1 MKMQPM
7 KNYTFILAEKNEAAI
22 KIAEALDDNGKAVK
36 KGKAVPYYQI
46 KHEGKDI
53 IIASAVGHLYTIAT
67 EERNRSI
74 FPVFNIAWTPKFLVE
89 RKAKRTKDWLSK
101 ISQIASDVTEFIS
114 GTDYDIE
121 GEVIGYTILK
131 YACNEKE
138 KSAKRMKF
146 STLTVED
153 LRNAYQNPMPHL
165 DFHLAEAGETR
176 HIVDFLWGINLSR
189 MLTCT
194 TEKWSKRYITLS
206 TGRVQGPV
214 LKLLVKREEVIQSF
228 VPTPFWQIFSKI
240 EVEGIVHD
248 IEYEKTKI
256 TRKNE
261 ADKIVETCS
270 GKTGIVTD
278 VIIRKFEHIPPTP
291 FDLGTLQAE
300 AYRYFGYTPS
310 QTLRIA
316 ERLYLDALISYPRT
330 GSQRIPPSV
339 DAHKIFNSLGK
350 ELKYRELTNFL
361 LKKEKLEPIQGKR
374 IDTAHP
380 AIYPTGNL
388 PARKLNPQ
396 EEKIFDLIVRRF
408 MATFGEKS
416 QKESM
421 IAKID
426 IEGYTFILHGKRT
439 IKKGWLIFYEP
450 FVENN
455 DDMPSIKKGEK
466 VSVKEIH
473 WEEKTTQ
480 PPPRYNP
487 SSLLKLMDENNIGTK
502 ATRAEIIDT
511 LYKRS
516 YIEEKGIVVTELG
529 YGIIETLEKY
539 CPKILS
545 IEFTRDLEEKME
557 NIEKG
562 DESKEEVLEEAINQ
576 LKPILE
582 EAKEKEEDIGK
593 NINSYA
599 KIAFLQSRLVGNCPT
614 CGTGK
619 LIILYSRKTGKRF
632 VGCTNYRNG
641 CRTSFPLP
649 QRPYIVKPTSALC
662 KSCGWPVVIV
672 KANGKRPWRLCLRPD
687 CPSKKRRN

>member
-1 MKMQPM
+1 
-7 KNYTFILAEKNEAAI
+7 
-22 KIAEALDDNGKAVK
+22 
-36 KGKAVPYYQI
+36 
-46 KHEGKDI
+46 
-53 IIASAVGHLYTIAT
+53 
-67 EERNRSI
+67 
-74 FPVFNIAWTPKFLVE
+74 
-89 RKAKRTKDWLSK
+89 
-101 ISQIASDVTEFIS
+101 
-114 GTDYDIE
+114 
-121 GEVIGYTILK
+121 LK
-131 YACNEKE
+131 YTCNEKE

-146 STLTVED
+146 STLTAED
-153 LRNAYQNPMPHL
+153 LRNAYQNSMPHL

-176 HIVDFLWGINLSR
+176 HIVDFLWGVNLSR
-189 MLTCT
+189 MLTCA
-194 TEKWSKRYITLS
+194 TEKWSKKYITLS

-214 LKLLVKREEVIQSF
+214 LKILAKREEDIHSF
-228 VPTPFWQIFSKI
+228 VPTPFWQIFSKM

-248 IEYEKTKI
+248 VEYEKAKI
-256 TRKNE
+256 TRKDD

-270 GKTGIVTD
+270 GKTGIVID
-278 VIIRKFEHIPPTP
+278 VIIRKFEQTPPTP

-330 GSQRIPPSV
+330 GSQKIPPSI
-339 DAHKIFNSLGK
+339 DAYKILNNLGK

-361 LKKEKLEPIQGKR
+361 LKKEKLEPTQGTR

-388 PARKLNPQ
+388 PARKLSSQ
-396 EEKIFDLIVRRF
+396 EERIFDLIARRF
-408 MATFGEKS
+408 MAIFGEAS

-426 IEGYTFILHGKRT
+426 VEGYTFILHGKRT
-439 IKKGWLIFYEP
+439 VKKGWLMFYEP
-450 FVENN
+450 FVEIN
-455 DDMPSIKKGEK
+455 DNMPSVKKGEK

-473 WEEKTTQ
+473 CEEKTTQ

-511 LYKRS
+511 LYKRG

-557 NIEKG
+557 KIEKG
-562 DESKEEVLEEAINQ
+562 DKSKEEVLEEAINQ

-593 NINSYA
+593 NINQYA
-599 KIAFLQSRLVGNCPT
+599 KIAFLQSRIVGNCPT
-614 CGTGK
+614 CDTGK
-619 LIILYSRKTGKRF
+619 LIILHSRKTGKRF
-632 VGCTNYRNG
+632 IGCTNYQNG

-649 QRPYIVKPTSALC
+649 QRPYVVKPASALC
-662 KSCGWPVVIV
+662 KLCGWPVVIV
-672 KANGKRPWRLCLRPD
+672 KSDGKRPWRLCLRPD
-687 CPSKKRRN
+687 CPSKKRRG